1 LNFQRLHFA
10 NIDNKDEYYVSNFIK
25 KVKQEISYFRA
36 LMVHPKT
43 PKLSRWL
50 IGGAIAYLLSP
61 VDLIPDWIPVLGH
74 LDDLLI
80 VPLLIW
86 AALVII
92 PSSVKKECRDK
103 LTDNRVDA
111 TV

>member
-1 LNFQRLHFA
+1 M
-10 NIDNKDEYYVSNFIK
+10 
-25 KVKQEISYFRA
+25 
-36 LMVHPKT
+36 LMIHPKT

-61 VDLIPDWIPVLGH
+61 IDLIPDWIPVLGQ

-92 PSSVKKECRDK
+92 PSSVKKECRDEV
-103 LTDNRVDA
+103 TGNRVDVA
-111 TV
+111 I